1 MLLPLPFHVS
11 KKWLRMFKMCIT
23 LSSMYKNWTSLLRH
37 LFLDAPLFIENCKP
51 LKSLQTTYLKY
62 THIGTGGKSPK
73 RMSNC
78 TYISRYGWQ
87 SLQGNMKLHV
97 TVAAGNDVTLARTL
111 RDHVA
116 DSLALV
122 KVSDHV
128 DVALQQAS
136 SWFT

>member
-1 MLLPLPFHVS
+1 
-11 KKWLRMFKMCIT
+11 
-23 LSSMYKNWTSLLRH
+23 
-37 LFLDAPLFIENCKP
+37 
-51 LKSLQTTYLKY
+51 
-62 THIGTGGKSPK
+62 
-73 RMSNC
+73 MSNC

-111 RDHVA
+111 RDYVA